1 MRCPVRDP
9 ENKSSIAVFY
19 SRPIYAKIPLLC
31 SQTDKHENCL
41 RMIYIALL
49 SSRLRPTNPHNIH
62 RRGWCA
68 PPVGF
73 NKLNTLYFYFFQGY
87 DVTNYTH
94 YMCLHCVTGYFVSNH
109 VFPARASSEI
119 LCLSMSSSCCGT
131 AKHPFSTSSP
141 PNSLGLAVEKSLAV
155 QRQNKVRVGLAVV
168 SYPPR
173 LPRVTAVLVNPL

>member
-31 SQTDKHENCL
+31 SWTNKHENCL
-41 RMIYIALL
+41 SMIYIVLL
-49 SSRLRPTNPHNIH
+49 RSRLRPTNPHNIH
-62 RRGWCA
+62 HRGWY
-68 PPVGF
+68 PVRF
-73 NKLNTLYFYFFQGY
+73 NKLKSFFFFFSRLWC
-87 DVTNYTH
+87 H
-94 YMCLHCVTGYFVSNH
+94 KLHSLH
-109 VFPARASSEI
+109 VFTLCDKLFCQQPSVTICFQQECHQKSSVCPCP
-119 LCLSMSSSCCGT
+119 LL
-131 AKHPFSTSSP
+131 AVAQPNTSSP

-173 LPRVTAVLVNPL
+173 LPRVTAVLLNPL